1 MKFKVLGFDVEVEMT
16 FGLILLLFSSHYIN
30 SGQMGAFFEQSLIL
44 FLSILIHELGHALA
58 FKKFGIMSRIQ
69 LHGMGGV
76 CIPLTNREVRHKDS
90 VLISLAGPFAMFVI
104 AGVYFAVDKAL
115 ALPDSA
121 LSADRRAYI
130 IYFINVGW
138 GIFNLLPVFP
148 LDGGQ
153 AFRSFLKAIRLNKAE
168 EIARFF
174 SFGCLAIIGYLSFK
188 SGQIF
193 LMFLTALLAM
203 DNYRLYDATKRVH

>member
-1 MKFKVLGFDVEVEMT
+1 MKFRVLGFDVEVDMT
-16 FGLILLLFSSHYIN
+16 FGLILMLFSSSYLTRGN
-30 SGQMGAFFEQSLIL
+30 LPAFLEQSLIL

-76 CIPLTNREVRHKDS
+76 CIPLTNKQILHKQS
-90 VLISLAGPFAMFVI
+90 VLVSLAGPFAMFII
-104 AGVYFAVDKAL
+104 AGIYFALDKAMV
-115 ALPDSA
+115 LPDSA
-121 LSADRRAYI
+121 LPADRRAFI

-153 AFRSFLKAIRLNKAE
+153 AFRSFLKAIRIKKAE
-168 EIARFF
+168 AIARFL
-174 SFGCLAIIGYLSFK
+174 SIGCLAAIGYLSFK
-188 SGQIF
+188 TGHLW

-203 DNYRLYDATKRVH
+203 DNYRLYDATKRAS